1 MNLNMPIPT
10 QSIQSIRQLAEGH
23 PVFLVNIENGC
34 FVVKAEDTQV
44 NRNLKDQLEIMNV
57 IDPNAFTRVLT
68 KPELMGLRDWV
79 RQNGDSLE
87 ETRNGYMLDKLSGAL
102 RPPMPP
108 PMRGAAIQ
116 RMQESVWIVMHAKAN
131 LKDLEGAG
139 KKRQEGDKTEVRE
152 IAKALNEP
160 GTLEKLGEIIA
171 ADAFNGNQDR
181 VNFEGHGKRWEENG
195 QKFSLECIQNPGNF
209 FVAQQ
214 GGKSTVFG
222 LDSFDPTNQFKDL
235 DTFAKASDGFN
246 YPGTVLRQD
255 AGPARQA
262 LAQKIVNDMEM
273 ILGPR
278 NRKIIFA
285 STKRLPQDATA
296 RLVRGMQSGALKI
309 LNHLKSKYRGR
320 PQSQAFQERLRALG
334 WTL

>member
-23 PVFLVNIENGC
+23 PVFLVNLENDC
-34 FVVKAEDTQV
+34 LVVKAEETNA
-44 NRNLKDQLEIMNV
+44 NRNLKDPLEIMNV

-68 KPELMGLRDWV
+68 KPELMGLYDWV

-87 ETRNGYMLDKLSGAL
+87 ESRNGYMLDKLSGAL

-108 PMRGAAIQ
+108 QVRGGPIL
-116 RMQESVWIVMHAKAN
+116 RMQEGVWIVMHAKAN
-131 LKDLEGAG
+131 LKNLEGAG

-181 VNFEGHGKRWEENG
+181 VNFEGRGEKWEETG
-195 QKFSLECIQNPGNF
+195 QRLECIQNAGNF
-209 FVAQQ
+209 FVAQH
-214 GGKSTVFG
+214 GRKSTVFG
-222 LDSFDPTNQFKDL
+222 LDSFDLTNQFKNL
-235 DTFAKASDGFN
+235 DTFGKASEGFN
-246 YPGTVLRQD
+246 YPGTILRQD

-262 LAQKIVNDMEM
+262 LAQKIVNDMET

-285 STKRLPQDATA
+285 STKRLPPDATA
-296 RLVRGMQSGALKI
+296 RIVRGMQSGALKI
-309 LNHLKSKYRGR
+309 LNYLKQKYRGR

>member
-10 QSIQSIRQLAEGH
+10 QSIQGIRQLAEGH
-23 PVFLVNIENGC
+23 PVFLVNLENDC
-34 FVVKAEDTQV
+34 FVVKAEETQV
-44 NRNLKDQLEIMNV
+44 NRNLKDPLEIMNV
-57 IDPNAFTRVLT
+57 IDPNSFTRVLT

-79 RQNGDSLE
+79 QRNGDSVE
-87 ETRNGYMLDKLSGAL
+87 EANHGYMLDKLTGAL

-108 PMRGAAIQ
+108 PVRGAALQ
-116 RMQESVWIVMHAKAN
+116 RMQTSVWIVMHAKSN

-139 KKRQEGDKTEVRE
+139 KKRQDGDKTDVKA

-160 GTLEKLGEIIA
+160 GTLAKLGEIIA

-181 VNFEGHGKRWEENG
+181 VNFEGRGKPWEESG
-195 QKFSLECIQNPGNF
+195 ESLECIQNPGNF

-214 GGKSTVFG
+214 GGKTTVLG
-222 LDSFDPTNQFKDL
+222 LDSFDPTNQFKNL

-246 YPGTVLRQD
+246 YPGTILRQD

-262 LAQKIVNDMEM
+262 LAQKIVNDMGT

-285 STKRLPQDATA
+285 RTKRLPPDATA
-296 RLVRGMQSGALKI
+296 RIVRGMQSGALKI
-309 LNHLKSKYRGR
+309 LNHLKDKYRGR
-320 PQSQAFQERLRALG
+320 PQSPAFQERLRALG